1 MKLSKLIAAGVLCAS
16 FNASAAWTT
25 EEQFSFLSGYGM
37 MTAGP
42 TTGIVL
48 TVANPVVGLGLATA
62 TLVINGINAGARNYQ
77 GLEEEAVEVL
87 AGAAELE
94 AQPSLSLLKEELHA
108 DAVNLEE
115 EILAETG
122 EEISIAELSDEA
134 LATLVLMASKGQNQ
148 VQN

>member
-1 MKLSKLIAAGVLCAS
+1 MKISKLVTAGMLCAS
-16 FNASAAWTT
+16 LSASAYTT
-25 EEQFSFLSGYGM
+25 EEEISMLVGYGM

-42 TTGIVL
+42 TTGVAFTIV
-48 TVANPVVGLGLATA
+48 NPAVGLGLATA

-77 GLEEEAVEVL
+77 GLEEEAIEVL

-122 EEISIAELSDEA
+122 EEISITELSDEA
-134 LATLVLMASKGQNQ
+134 LATLVLMASKGQN
-148 VQN
+148 